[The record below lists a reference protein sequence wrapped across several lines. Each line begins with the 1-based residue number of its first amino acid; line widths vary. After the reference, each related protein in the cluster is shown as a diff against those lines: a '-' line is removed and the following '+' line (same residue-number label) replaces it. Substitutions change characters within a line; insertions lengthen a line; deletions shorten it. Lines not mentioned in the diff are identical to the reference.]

1 MESYIKYL
9 KLTFL
14 TIFLFIFNYASFAT
28 PAGTIRDSFDIFRW
42 YITMTI
48 TANNNLYL
56 LDKENGVFKADLKS
70 KIWKSIQNEKKG
82 YYKELI
88 ITGENNLFVSADLS
102 DTIFHSQN
110 KGQTWEKISIGNSS
124 SIHTMCSDNEKHV
137 WILDYKDNI
146 YFTEDN
152 GKSWAKDSVF
162 KHTIE
167 GINDCSIINIKY
179 DKEDE
184 SLWIIA
190 EGNHSTQPMLFR
202 SIDKGHSF
210 TQIPTPADQIN
221 DYDKKNTTR
230 WINISSDGD
239 YYYVHQNNIVSKTRK
254 DHIEWKIVD
263 EKKPKQQQFPD
274 CYGKIIG
281 ICSKND
287 TIWYYTDNGYL
298 CNCHNG
304 EITATK
310 MSTEKPI
317 KIYRDE
323 NDTLYN
329 SMTYYNGI
337 YYYAGYKSIYCK
349 DGNSGNWYRYLDSDK
364 DLNYVW
370 KDHNGVYMSDEN
382 FDKYQI
388 NQEIDSI
395 KPFISD
401 FKNLKDKQIKKITFI
416 KGSTG
421 CFHNVKTE
429 LSYKNRKDHFR
440 KTRKKV
446 TGKRDYFLKDMPRR
460 IDKSSADNVLHF
472 VYRSMCNLN
481 DTINLEDIENE
492 RQYYKNIF
500 DEEIEIYSML
510 NIDTIIIDLE
520 YRPICNIIFG
530 DFHNITTIKD
540 MKFLSSCVDTLKI
553 DKNAQQ
559 TILTKDNDSF
569 CTTTNHTL
577 VQITMNDNSSLNL
590 QDYSYIP
597 NYLHCP
603 WIAFYNGEPFLLRSL
618 AVGKCIDDMTKGKFM
633 PECNTKEYAIG
644 KILRHYLDN
653 QEQ

>member
-1 MESYIKYL
+1 M
-9 KLTFL
+9 
-14 TIFLFIFNYASFAT
+14 A
-28 PAGTIRDSFDIFRW
+28 
-42 YITMTI
+42 ITT
-48 TANNNLYL
+48 NNNPYL

-70 KIWKSIQNEKKG
+70 KIWKSILNEKKG

-88 ITGENNLFVSADLS
+88 ITGENNLFVSTDFS
-102 DTIFHSQN
+102 DTIFHSQD
-110 KGQTWEKISIGNSS
+110 KGQTWEKISTGNSS
-124 SIHTMCSDNEKHV
+124 SIHTMCSDNEKYV

-146 YFTEDN
+146 YFTGNN
-152 GKSWAKDSVF
+152 GISWTKDSVF
-162 KHTIE
+162 KNLVK
-167 GINDCSIINIKY
+167 GANDCYINNIKY
-179 DKEDE
+179 DKEDK

-190 EGNHSTQPMLFR
+190 EGDNRTRPMIFK
-202 SIDKGHSF
+202 SVDKGLSF
-210 TQIPTPADQIN
+210 TQIPTPAEQIK
-221 DYDKKNTTR
+221 DYDKKVATR

-263 EKKPKQQQFPD
+263 VEKPKQQQFPD
-274 CYGKIIG
+274 CYGNIIG
-281 ICSKND
+281 RCSKND

-317 KIYRDE
+317 NIYQDE
-323 NDTLYN
+323 KDTLYN

-349 DGNSGNWYRYLDSDK
+349 DGNSQNWYRYLDSNNDIK
-364 DLNYVW
+364 YVW
-370 KDHNGVYMSDEN
+370 KDHNGVYMCDEN

-395 KPFISD
+395 KPFISN

-460 IDKSSADNVLHF
+460 INKSATDKMLHF
-472 VYRSMCNLN
+472 IYRSMCNLN
-481 DTINLEDIENE
+481 DTINLELLENE
-492 RQYYKNIF
+492 RQYYKKIF
-500 DEEIEIYSML
+500 NDEIEISSML
-510 NIDTIIIDLE
+510 NIDTIIMNTEDH
-520 YRPICNIIFG
+520 PIYFVIFEN
-530 DFHNITTIKD
+530 FLLTTNKEL
-540 MKFLSSCVDTLKI
+540 KFLSSCVDTLKI
-553 DKNAQQ
+553 DKHTQK
-559 TILTKDNDSF
+559 TILTKENYSC
-569 CTTTNHTL
+569 CTTTNYNL
-577 VQITMNDNSSLNL
+577 VQIIFDDNNTLNI
-590 QDYSYIP
+590 QDYNYNP

-618 AVGKCIDDMTKGKFM
+618 AVGKSIDDMTKGKFM

-644 KILRHYLDN
+644 KILRYYLYN
-653 QEQ
+653 HKQ